1 MNCSNCDPCLAFMLD
16 STLTA
21 VHTASVW
28 PLVALT
34 LATALLVLWLLR
46 EPLFSGRRR
55 RRVQSQPFPAAWR
68 QTLRRL
74 PCVQALPADLQLQ
87 LKKHIQVFLDE
98 KAFIGCDGL
107 VVTDEMRVSIAA
119 QACLLL
125 LNRRTDYFASLRQIL
140 VYPGAFIVPHTQVAP
155 GGVLQQRRRVL
166 SGESWQQGQVI
177 LSWQDTQEGAADAH
191 DGRNVVIHEF
201 AHQLDQAHGGANGA
215 PQLDNRRQQA
225 RWARVMSH
233 EYAALQQRVQQGQP
247 SLISDYGATNPAEF
261 FAVTSEVF
269 FEQPQAL
276 ADEHPAMY
284 AELSHYYRVD
294 PLSW

>member
-1 MNCSNCDPCLAFMLD
+1 MSDFTDTGVYA
-16 STLTA
+16 
-21 VHTASVW
+21 ASAW
-28 PLVALT
+28 PLLALT
-34 LATALLVLWLLR
+34 LATGLLVLWLLR
-46 EPLFSGRRR
+46 EPLFGNRRR
-55 RRVQSQPFPAAWR
+55 RRVQATPFPAAWR
-68 QTLRRL
+68 QILRRL
-74 PCVQALPADLQLQ
+74 PYVRAMPADLQLQ

-107 VVTDEMRVSIAA
+107 EVTDEMRVSIAA
-119 QACLLL
+119 QACLLI
-125 LNRRTDYFASLRQIL
+125 LNRRTDYFANLRQIL

-155 GGVLQQRRRVL
+155 GGVLQERRRVL

-177 LSWQDTQEGAADAH
+177 LSWQDTLEGAADAH

-215 PQLDNRRQQA
+215 PRLDNRRQQA
-225 RWARVMSH
+225 RWARVMTH
-233 EYAALQQRVQQGQP
+233 EYAALQHRAQQGKR

-261 FAVTSEVF
+261 FAVASEVF

-276 ADEHPAMY
+276 AEHHPAMY
-284 AELSHYYRVD
+284 RELSGYYRVD